1 MWQGNRGG
9 VSREV
14 AMIEIE
20 GLTRKFGEVTAV
32 DGLTLTIGE
41 GEVFGLIGP
50 NGAGKTT
57 TVRMLACL
65 ISRTAGEAR
74 IGGHSIGD
82 PAAARKIRSL
92 IGLMPEEAGLY
103 PDLSAARTL
112 DFYGRLY
119 QVPGT
124 LRAERTERLLTLLRL
139 WDRRDAP
146 VKTFS
151 KGMRQRLALA
161 RALIHDPPVL
171 FLDEPT
177 ANLDPEGAKTVRD
190 FLIEL
195 RNDKR
200 TILLN
205 THHLEEASRVCDRVG
220 VLANRLIAVG
230 SPDELR
236 RSGRGSSTVLRLA
249 EVTGPVKQAA
259 REAGSGDIEVAG
271 NVLTV
276 SVADPERDNPGLVR
290 AIVDAG
296 GQVQFVTESA
306 PSLEE
311 VYLKLIG
318 DKR

>member
-236 RSGRGSSTVLRLA
+236 RSGRSSATVVRLA

>member
-1 MWQGNRGG
+1 
-9 VSREV
+9 
-14 AMIEIE
+14 MIEID
-20 GLTRKFGEVTAV
+20 GLTRRFGEVTAV

-41 GEVFGLIGP
+41 GEVFGLLGP

-57 TVRMLACL
+57 TIRMLACL

-74 IGGHSIGD
+74 IGDYRIGD
-82 PAAARKIRSL
+82 PAAARKIRSM

-103 PDLSAARTL
+103 PDLSAVRTL

-119 QVPGT
+119 RLPAT
-124 LRAERTERLLTLLRL
+124 LRAERAERLLTLLGL
-139 WDRRDAP
+139 WDRRNAP

-190 FLIEL
+190 FLLEL
-195 RNDKR
+195 RRDKR

-230 SPDELR
+230 SPQQLR
-236 RSGRGSSTVLRLA
+236 RSQRENATVVRLA
-249 EVTGPVKQAA
+249 EVTGPVREAA
-259 REAGSGDIEVAG
+259 RQAGRGDVEVAG

-276 SVADPERDNPGLVR
+276 PVGDPEHDNPELVR
-290 AIVDAG
+290 AIVAAG

-306 PSLEE
+306 PSLED
-311 VYLKLIG
+311 VYLKLLG
-318 DKR
+318 DRQ

>member
-1 MWQGNRGG
+1 
-9 VSREV
+9 
-14 AMIEIE
+14 MIEID
-20 GLTRKFGEVTAV
+20 GLSRKFGEVTAV

-41 GEVFGLIGP
+41 GEVFGLLGP

-65 ISRTAGEAR
+65 ISRTSGEAR

-103 PDLSAARTL
+103 PDLSATRTL

-119 QVPGT
+119 QVPAAR
-124 LRAERTERLLTLLRL
+124 RAERTERLLTLLGL

-146 VKTFS
+146 VSTYS

-205 THHLEEASRVCDRVG
+205 THHLEEATRVCDRVG

-230 SPDELR
+230 SPGDLR
-236 RSGRGSSTVLRLA
+236 RSLWGSATVLQLA
-249 EVTGPVKQAA
+249 HVTGPVTEAA
-259 REAGSGDIEVAG
+259 RKAGSGDVTVAG

-276 SVADPERDNPGLVR
+276 PVRDPERDNPELVR
-290 AIVDAG
+290 AVVDAG